1 MLCVQH
7 FLVCFSSVQSVVS
20 DCLQPH
26 RPQHTRPPCPSPT
39 SGVYPNS
46 CPLSRWCHPTI
57 SSSVVPFSSCLQS
70 FPAPGSFPVS
80 QFYASGGQNIGV
92 PISTSVLP
100 MNTQDWSPLGCT
112 SVFIESYLWP
122 RIGILF
128 CLKNP
133 RPKLFWTWNMLQGRW
148 WAGLELIG
156 LGSFKDHLG
165 SACPAGRRAL
175 QHSFAGLDFSVFTGR
190 CQPCMAVCVQGRRPL
205 SFIRQKDG
213 LHSTCGAGGTQC
225 QTRCHID
232 LLQKFPRE
240 GTVYVAHSQRFLLYP
255 SPLGHQSC
263 PPRAV
268 QCPNTVWPLQFSLA
282 SAVCFYIFVYL
293 LNFWLCWVFVVTQ
306 AFSLVVV
313 PGLLFAGASLVEHG
327 L

>member
-1 MLCVQH
+1 M
-7 FLVCFSSVQSVVS
+7 
-20 DCLQPH
+20 
-26 RPQHTRPPCPSPT
+26 
-39 SGVYPNS
+39 
-46 CPLSRWCHPTI
+46 
-57 SSSVVPFSSCLQS
+57 
-70 FPAPGSFPVS
+70 
-80 QFYASGGQNIGV
+80 
-92 PISTSVLP
+92 
-100 MNTQDWSPLGCT
+100 
-112 SVFIESYLWP
+112 
-122 RIGILF
+122 
-128 CLKNP
+128 
-133 RPKLFWTWNMLQGRW
+133 
-148 WAGLELIG
+148 IG
-156 LGSFKDHLG
+156 LGSFKEHLG

-268 QCPNTVWPLQFSLA
+268 QCPNTVWPLHFSLSRQA
-282 SAVCFYIFVYL
+282 WWEEVHHEWAVLPFPARKAIHLHWVYSL
-293 LNFWLCWVFVVTQ
+293 LW
-306 AFSLVVV
+306 
-313 PGLLFAGASLVEHG
+313 
-327 L
+327 